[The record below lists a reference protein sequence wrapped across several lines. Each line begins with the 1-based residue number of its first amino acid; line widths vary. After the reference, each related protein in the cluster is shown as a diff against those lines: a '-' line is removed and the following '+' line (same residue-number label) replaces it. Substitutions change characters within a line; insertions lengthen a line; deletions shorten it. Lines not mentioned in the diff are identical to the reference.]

1 MSLTIKATRLKAEF
15 DKDEEFYWFY
25 VSIHLE
31 EDDLPPR
38 LKDIALVEYHL
49 LDETIEDSDKR
60 VTRPV
65 DGFAY
70 RIWLYGFIKASA
82 DIITKEGEKITL
94 PETKLEWAVTPAEM
108 EANGK
113 RELTW
118 PK

>member
-31 EDDLPPR
+31 EDELPPR
-38 LKDIALVEYHL
+38 LKEIALVEYHL
-49 LDETIEDSDKR
+49 LDETIDNGDKR
-60 VTRPV
+60 VTTPS

-82 DIITKEGEKITL
+82 DIITKDGERFTL
-94 PETKLEWAVTPAEM
+94 PATKLAWAVTPAEIK
-108 EANGK
+108 ANGK
-113 RELTW
+113 RELSW
-118 PK
+118 D